1 MIPIDYN
8 KMQKEL
14 DRRRYMGQVY
24 TGKYETWQATELG
37 IKTYGKWCD
46 LVGWENL
53 TEQKWKS
60 SDDFMNLAIRR
71 KWGEVVYH
79 FNTKTNVVK
88 QTKFG
93 YDLFKTFEYWIDEK
107 AQKRAVRKKQING
120 VTSGFQKI
128 LQGLPKFMQQI
139 SSMMASFAPPE
150 ESKTKRK
157 NRGTKKTK
165 SNKPK
170 KKQNDTGSYTGDQW
184 QYWSEKSNQERKEWW
199 RM

>member
-1 MIPIDYN
+1 MMIPIDYN

-37 IKTYGKWCD
+37 IKTYGKRCD

-53 TEQKWKS
+53 TDQKWKS
-60 SDDFMNLAIRR
+60 SDEFMNLAIKR
-71 KWGEVVYH
+71 KWGEVVYD
-79 FNTKTNVVK
+79 FSTKTNVVK

-93 YDLFKTFEYWIDEK
+93 HDLFKTFEYWIDEK

-120 VTSGFQKI
+120 VMSGFQKA
-128 LQGLPKFMQQI
+128 LQGLTKFMQQI
-139 SSMMASFAPPE
+139 SIMMTSFAPPE
-150 ESKTKRK
+150 QSERSKKTKR
-157 NRGTKKTK
+157 GKKK

-170 KKQNDTGSYTGDQW
+170 KQQQQSDKGSYAGDQW
-184 QYWSEKSNQERKEWW
+184 QYWNKKWNKEQKD
-199 RM
+199 

>member
-1 MIPIDYN
+1 MMIPIDYN

-37 IKTYGKWCD
+37 IKTYGKWCN

-53 TEQKWKS
+53 TDQKWKS
-60 SDDFMNLAIRR
+60 SDDFMNLVIKR
-71 KWGEVVYH
+71 KWGEVVYD

-93 YDLFKTFEYWIDEK
+93 HDLFKTFEYWIDEK

-120 VTSGFQKI
+120 VMSGFQKA

-139 SSMMASFAPPE
+139 SAMMASFAPPE
-150 ESKTKRK
+150 QSERSKKTKR
-157 NRGTKKTK
+157 GKKK
-165 SNKPK
+165 FNKPK
-170 KKQNDTGSYTGDQW
+170 KQQQQSDKGSYTGDQW
-184 QYWSEKSNQERKEWW
+184 QYWNKKWNEERKG
-199 RM
+199 

>member
-60 SDDFMNLAIRR
+60 SDDFMNLAIKR
-71 KWGEVVYH
+71 KWGEVVYD

-93 YDLFKTFEYWIDEK
+93 HDLFKTFEYWIDEK

-120 VTSGFQKI
+120 VMSGFQKA

-139 SSMMASFAPPE
+139 SAMMASFAP
-150 ESKTKRK
+150 RK
-157 NRGTKKTK
+157 YCNSAPYERDL
-165 SNKPK
+165 SYPYDIMSSSS
-170 KKQNDTGSYTGDQW
+170 QNLIKISRLGKNTQPFKFY
-184 QYWSEKSNQERKEWW
+184 
-199 RM
+199 